1 MATDRILNIA
11 QLIQRAEQYPRL
23 KLTIRSQPIP
33 QSAGDPANES
43 ESCEGM
49 VIAIM
54 LDGAD
59 VRAFMTKLASEQGIG
74 FETPAGVLVWLPWP
88 FAAITLQRIQ

>member
-1 MATDRILNIA
+1 
-11 QLIQRAEQYPRL
+11 
-23 KLTIRSQPIP
+23 
-33 QSAGDPANES
+33 
-43 ESCEGM
+43 M